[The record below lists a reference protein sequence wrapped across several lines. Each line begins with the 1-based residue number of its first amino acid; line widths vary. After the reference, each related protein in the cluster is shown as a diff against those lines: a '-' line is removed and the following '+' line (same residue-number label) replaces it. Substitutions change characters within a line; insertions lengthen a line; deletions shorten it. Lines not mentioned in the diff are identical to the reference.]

1 MASDNDNN
9 ADHSVTG
16 GPTSSNA
23 PIAPVAIFKKRGAKG
38 KANIRKRPA
47 TPPPANSDSDDDAY
61 TSSEDEAGQRIKRR
75 KKNTAVITASS
86 KDNSATAPSR
96 DHGATIF
103 EADRSVPITSSNDA
117 TKQTNWFDE
126 DANLLGKTR
135 PLPTPKDSA
144 AVATATAQPDGTYK
158 GLANQTTFIQRN
170 PNAPNRTVGPIKAA
184 TNIRT
189 VTVTDFAP
197 DVCKDYKQ
205 TGFCGFGDNC
215 KFLHARE
222 DYKQGWQLDREWENV
237 SRGGKK
243 SAGTVVASANRNANN
258 DGGGDDDAAEEALLE
273 KIPFAC
279 VICKG
284 PYKEPIVTRC
294 QHYFCLPCALQR
306 YRKDPSCAACGA
318 GTGGVFNTAKTLN
331 KLLEKKKERQA
342 RKRQRAI
349 EAGEDVPEE
358 GEEQEEAKEEAPPG
372 ALGYPRS
379 GAIRVSKVTKP

>member
-1 MASDNDNN
+1 MPGDDTSNSPAV
-9 ADHSVTG
+9 AD
-16 GPTSSNA
+16 A
-23 PIAPVAIFKKRGAKG
+23 PIAPVAVFKKRGAKG

-47 TPPPANSDSDDDAY
+47 TPPPANSDSDDDY
-61 TSSEDEAGQRIKRR
+61 TSSEDESGQRVKRR
-75 KKNTAVITASS
+75 KKNTAVVTASS
-86 KDNSATAPSR
+86 KDNTTHT
-96 DHGATIF
+96 DQKHGATIF
-103 EADRSVPITSSNDA
+103 EADRSVPITSTNDA

-135 PLPTPKDSA
+135 PLPKSNDTPEPP
-144 AVATATAQPDGTYK
+144 AQPDGTYK
-158 GLANQTTFIQRN
+158 GLANQTKFIQKN

-189 VTVTDFAP
+189 ITVTDFAP

-237 SRGGKK
+237 TKGKKNLGGK
-243 SAGTVVASANRNANN
+243 VVASANRSANA
-258 DGGGDDDAAEEALLE
+258 DEDSFDAAEEALLE

-279 VICKG
+279 IICKG

-331 KLLEKKKERQA
+331 KLLEKKRARQEK
-342 RKRQRAI
+342 KRQKAI
-349 EAGEDVPEE
+349 EAGEEVPED
-358 GEEQEEAKEEAPPG
+358 EAEPG
-372 ALGYPRS
+372 
-379 GAIRVSKVTKP
+379 K